1 MYQYHYRINSKEEVV
16 SCKWEMQVRKR
27 EGMFPSQ
34 DEKLSHLRLLLV
46 LSLFR
51 SVPSSTLDLALDS
64 LPTTVS
70 LSSPDKIFGEDCGST
85 YPSGRVHLRS
95 RTS

>member
-1 MYQYHYRINSKEEVV
+1 MYQYHYRINSKEKVV
-16 SCKWEMQVRKR
+16 SGKCDKR
-27 EGMFPSQ
+27 EGKDPDQ

-70 LSSPDKIFGEDCGST
+70 LSSPEIICGEDWGSM
-85 YPSGRVHLRS
+85 
-95 RTS
+95 